1 MTYNP
6 PIPQILLAMQ
16 AAGQLAA
23 PNDAGL
29 SLEDVQAILSEA
41 GRFAGK
47 RIAPLNPV
55 GDRTPSTLDESG
67 KVITPPGWCETYRAW
82 CEAGWNNLTGPVEYG
97 GQGLPIALAVACTEF
112 WNSSCMAFALC
123 PLLTAGRYRGCLRAC
138 FRGSQGTLS
147 TQARIRRMDRNH
159 EPQAGSDLSNLRCS
173 ARRDGDGS
181 YHIAGNKIFVTYGE
195 YDCSSNIIHLVLA
208 RLKGA
213 PAGTRGISLFLVPKI
228 LPDGSRN
235 DVRCLSLEHKLG
247 IFFCVR
253 SHCAAPN

>member
-23 PNDAGL
+23 PHDVGL

-67 KVITPPGWCETYRAW
+67 KVITPPGWCETYSAW
-82 CEAGWNNLTGPVEYG
+82 CEAGWNSLTGPVEYG

-123 PLLTAGRYRGCLRAC
+123 PLLTAGAIEAVSEHASADLKERYLPKLVSMASMIARPISYIWFSHGWRAPPRARAASPC
-138 FRGSQGTLS
+138 SWFQKSFLTARATMCSVSRWS
-147 TQARIRRMDRNH
+147 T
-159 EPQAGSDLSNLRCS
+159 SS
-173 ARRDGDGS
+173 AFS
-181 YHIAGNKIFVTYGE
+181 FVF
-195 YDCSSNIIHLVLA
+195 VL
-208 RLKGA
+208 
-213 PAGTRGISLFLVPKI
+213 IV
-228 LPDGSRN
+228 
-235 DVRCLSLEHKLG
+235 
-247 IFFCVR
+247 
-253 SHCAAPN
+253 AAPH

>member
-23 PNDAGL
+23 RHDAGL

-41 GRFAGK
+41 GRFASK

-67 KVITPPGWCETYRAW
+67 TVTTPPGWRETYRAW
-82 CEAGWNNLTGPVEYG
+82 CEAGWNSLTGPAEYG

-112 WNSSCMAFALC
+112 WNSSCMAFRAL
-123 PLLTAGRYRGCLRAC
+123 PALDRGRYRGCLRAC

-159 EPQAGSDLSNLRCS
+159 ELDRTAGWFRSLESSLQRPTGWRRQLPHRGQQNLRYL
-173 ARRDGDGS
+173 RR
-181 YHIAGNKIFVTYGE
+181 A
-195 YDCSSNIIHLVLA
+195 
-208 RLKGA
+208 
-213 PAGTRGISLFLVPKI
+213 
-228 LPDGSRN
+228 
-235 DVRCLSLEHKLG
+235 
-247 IFFCVR
+247 
-253 SHCAAPN
+253 